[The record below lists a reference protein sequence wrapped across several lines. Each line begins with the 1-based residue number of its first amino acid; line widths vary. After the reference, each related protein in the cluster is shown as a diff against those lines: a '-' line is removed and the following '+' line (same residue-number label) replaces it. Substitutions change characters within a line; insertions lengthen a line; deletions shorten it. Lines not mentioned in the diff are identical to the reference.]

1 MCEELHLERLNNRIS
16 WGFRLTG
23 GLDFGTPLS
32 IIKVTGGSVAEL
44 GGVQVGDLVQEIN
57 GQPTK
62 NFTHTDAQNCI
73 AKAQN
78 HLRLLVLRGSLVT
91 PPMTPLRGMTPD
103 IGYAENGHYQNS
115 INNVD
120 LNERFANST
129 GDGFKDAPVTQ
140 QKMGSSATVSK
151 PKYSVNEKGQLLAG
165 DRVLTDVEIAE
176 LITGNEEV
184 LDEGVLGIN
193 FKKFLPQV
201 DFIRKS
207 EVFKLLQNENTKKE
221 IPEHVQLKKDPNKR
235 FSTFLQKPSIPKEPP
250 EGAKFLHFKPPRF
263 LPKQPEKKFE
273 WPVLKSWQRPK
284 KPTPEPPSH
293 SVLWLFLE
301 EKGEEI
307 IGGRWGSD
315 AEERENMSRNSFIEY
330 DRDEDS
336 VSVTS
341 KEFGRESQMLRIDE
355 SLNETEEVLNGAS
368 TAQVES
374 DEHEDQNRLKYSWYI
389 EQQEG
394 DISEIRESM
403 MEVKKEVSDVEKT
416 NADVREEDIS
426 DIREEMQFEEGYY
439 AEDIEQRTTA
449 DQAYNKNVVNND
461 LLSQLYD
468 IQYQI
473 EALENE
479 VSNDV
484 QTQLHAVKEQ
494 LSKIVDAKTS
504 HHRTYQVEEEQF
516 EAQFEGNLKTGEKTI
531 HYEKFNTPDGKE
543 IRGIVGNKEI
553 LSRDTAVHEES
564 RKTVQENVKSD
575 VVSTESVNKKGNITE
590 TVEETVE
597 TFEAEI
603 SEHQEY
609 ETTQVE
615 IEGFKGYQYEILE
628 APDPDVEVI
637 TIPIKKKIT
646 PITPQRRPIVLPG
659 GRMWRNPKD
668 AEHEE
673 FYQGILVAQADVLVG
688 STENVNY
695 TKYMPPKIDMSTS
708 EVYRLIH
715 ETEDSVKKKN
725 EEEILKEKNY
735 CEPISKRHFYAA
747 TLREPEPIGV
757 VELSDL

>member
-1 MCEELHLERLNNRIS
+1 MCEELHLERLNNRVS

-32 IIKVTGGSVAEL
+32 IIKVIGGSVAEL

-57 GQPTK
+57 GQQTK

-91 PPMTPLRGMTPD
+91 PPLTPLRGMTPE
-103 IGYAENGHYQNS
+103 IGYTENSHYQNS
-115 INNVD
+115 INNAD
-120 LNERFANST
+120 LNERLANST
-129 GDGFKDAPVTQ
+129 GDGFKNAPITQ
-140 QKMGSSATVSK
+140 QKIGSTATMSK

-165 DRVLTDVEIAE
+165 DRILSDVEIAE
-176 LITGNEEV
+176 LITSNEEV

-221 IPEHVQLKKDPNKR
+221 IPEHIQLKKDPNKR
-235 FSTFLQKPSIPKEPP
+235 FSTFLQKPSIPKESPGGP
-250 EGAKFLHFKPPRF
+250 KFLHFKPPRF

-273 WPVLKSWQRPK
+273 WPVLKPWQRPK
-284 KPTPEPPSH
+284 KPTPEPPVH

-315 AEERENMSRNSFIEY
+315 AEERENLSRNSFVEF
-330 DRDEDS
+330 DRDSMCSSMKLHDEDS
-336 VSVTS
+336 ASVTS
-341 KEFGRESQMLRIDE
+341 KEFGRESQMSRIDE
-355 SLNETEEVLNGAS
+355 SLNETEEALNGTA
-368 TAQVES
+368 TAQAES
-374 DEHEDQNRLKYSWYI
+374 DIHEDQSKLQYSWYI

-403 MEVKKEVSDVEKT
+403 MEANKEITDIKKTITDERD
-416 NADVREEDIS
+416 DIY
-426 DIREEMQFEEGYY
+426 DDREEMQFEEGYY
-439 AEDIEQRTTA
+439 AEDIEQKVTA

-461 LLSQLYD
+461 LLSQLYQ

-479 VSNDV
+479 VTNDV

-494 LSKIVDAKTS
+494 ISKIVDAKAS
-504 HHRTYQVEEEQF
+504 HSKTYQVEEEQF
-516 EAQFEGNLKTGEKTI
+516 EAQFKGNLKTGEKTM
-531 HYEKFNTPDGKE
+531 HYETLNAPNGKE
-543 IRGIVGNKEI
+543 IRGVVGNKEI
-553 LSRDTAVHEES
+553 ISRNSAIHEES
-564 RKTVQENVKSD
+564 SRTVQENVKSD
-575 VVSTESVNKKGNITE
+575 VVSSESVNKKGNITE
-590 TVEETVE
+590 TVEETIE

-615 IEGFKGYQYEILE
+615 IEGFKVY
-628 APDPDVEVI
+628 V
-637 TIPIKKKIT
+637 
-646 PITPQRRPIVLPG
+646 
-659 GRMWRNPKD
+659 
-668 AEHEE
+668 
-673 FYQGILVAQADVLVG
+673 QA
-688 STENVNY
+688 S
-695 TKYMPPKIDMSTS
+695 I
-708 EVYRLIH
+708 
-715 ETEDSVKKKN
+715 
-725 EEEILKEKNY
+725 
-735 CEPISKRHFYAA
+735 
-747 TLREPEPIGV
+747 
-757 VELSDL
+757 